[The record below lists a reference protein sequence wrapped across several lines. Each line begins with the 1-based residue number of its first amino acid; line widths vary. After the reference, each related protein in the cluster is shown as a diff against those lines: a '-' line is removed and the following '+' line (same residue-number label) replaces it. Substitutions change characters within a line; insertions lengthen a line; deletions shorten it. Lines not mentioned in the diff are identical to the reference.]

1 MTAETENRIRVVI
14 ADDHPIFRK
23 GLRETM
29 EEEEDLLVVG
39 ESGDGKAALDLL
51 QSLQPQVA
59 VVDIDMPRKNGFV
72 LAEEVRDLKLPVRI
86 IFLTMLREEDAFN
99 RAVDLGVSGYV
110 LKDSAVIEIV
120 NAIKAVAAGGHYVSP
135 SISSFLINRTA
146 RRTRLVD
153 ERPGIEKLTR
163 TERRVLQLIAE
174 KKTSKEIG
182 SELFISPRTVDSH
195 RNNICAKLDLH
206 GSNALLKFAL
216 EHKLEI

>member
-1 MTAETENRIRVVI
+1 MTAETENRIRVAI

-23 GLRETM
+23 GLRETI
-29 EEEEDLLVVG
+29 EEDEDLLVIG

-51 QSLQPQVA
+51 QSLRPQVA
-59 VVDIDMPRKNGFV
+59 VVDIDMPKKNGFA

-110 LKDSAVIEIV
+110 LKDSAVIDIV

-135 SISSFLINRTA
+135 AISSFLINRTA
-146 RRTRLVD
+146 RRSRLVD
-153 ERPGIEKLTR
+153 ERPAIEHLTR
-163 TERRVLQLIAE
+163 TERRVLRLIAE

-216 EHKLEI
+216 EHKGEI